1 MSSQQL
7 ESFPDSANPG
17 RTVLVIEDS
26 DTQRLLIRRS
36 LERTGYLVACAAGGS
51 EGLRLFASARPD
63 IVLLDVVMPDM
74 DGWQTLELIREVS
87 SVPVI
92 MLTAE
97 DSQRDRVRGLRT
109 GADDYMS
116 KPFGGEEL
124 VARIEAVIRRSSEA
138 RSDGLTGLP
147 NQRSFSEHIDA
158 VLRAASSAG
167 TPIALVLFDLDN
179 FKQINDT
186 RGHPAGDKVLRAVA
200 RLALREVRLG
210 EEAFRVGGEEFAIV
224 IEGTLED
231 GACVAERVRAAIAKQ
246 PPDLMLPTLS
256 AGVAAFPSQA
266 GTRDELVRTADL
278 ALYAAKHDGKN
289 RVEPYTP
296 ALEEKPTR
304 RSADREPPGAPRTR

>member
-1 MSSQQL
+1 
-7 ESFPDSANPG
+7 
-17 RTVLVIEDS
+17 
-26 DTQRLLIRRS
+26 
-36 LERTGYLVACAAGGS
+36 
-51 EGLRLFASARPD
+51 
-63 IVLLDVVMPDM
+63 VLLDVVMPEI
-74 DGWQTLELIREVS
+74 DGWQTLEMIREVS

-116 KPFGGEEL
+116 KPFGGDEL

-158 VLRAASSAG
+158 VLRAARSSGGAIG
-167 TPIALVLFDLDN
+167 LVLFDLDN
-179 FKQINDT
+179 FKKINDT
-186 RGHPAGDKVLRAVA
+186 RGHPAGDQVLRAVA

-224 IEGTLED
+224 IQGTLD
-231 GACVAERVRAAIAKQ
+231 VGVSVAERVRAAVATQ
-246 PPDLMLPTLS
+246 PRDLLLPTLS

-266 GTRDELVRTADL
+266 DTRDELVGMADL
-278 ALYAAKHDGKN
+278 ALYAAKHAGKN
-289 RVEPYTP
+289 RVVPYSHS
-296 ALEEKPTR
+296 LEEKST
-304 RSADREPPGAPRTR
+304 PGSNGSVRP

>member
-1 MSSQQL
+1 MSSRQP
-7 ESFPDSANPG
+7 ETSPDLPAEG
-17 RTVLVIEDS
+17 GTVLVIEDS
-26 DTQRLLIRRS
+26 DTQRLMIQRS
-36 LERTGYLVACAAGGS
+36 LERTGYRVASAPGGS
-51 EGLRLFASARPD
+51 EGLGLLASARPD
-63 IVLLDVVMPDM
+63 VVLLDVVMPEM

-116 KPFGGEEL
+116 KPFGGDEL
-124 VARIEAVIRRSSEA
+124 VARIEALVRRSSEA

-158 VLRAASSAG
+158 VLRAARASGGA
-167 TPIALVLFDLDN
+167 IALVLFDLDN

-186 RGHPAGDKVLRAVA
+186 RGHPAGDRVLRAVA
-200 RLALREVRLG
+200 RVALREVRLN

-231 GACVAERVRAAIAKQ
+231 GACVAERVRAAVAAQ
-246 PPDLMLPTLS
+246 PRNLLLPTLS

-266 GTRDELVRTADL
+266 DARSELVRMADL
-278 ALYAAKHDGKN
+278 ALYAAKHAGKN
-289 RVEPYTP
+289 RVVPYSQS
-296 ALEEKPTR
+296 LEEKST
-304 RSADREPPGAPRTR
+304 

>member
-1 MSSQQL
+1 MTSNQVETFQ
-7 ESFPDSANPG
+7 DSTGAG

-26 DTQRLLIRRS
+26 DTQRLVIQRA
-36 LERTGYLVACAAGGS
+36 LESSGHCVVSAPGGS
-51 EGLRLFASARPD
+51 EGLRLFASMRPD
-63 IVLLDVVMPDM
+63 IVLLDVVMPEM
-74 DGWQTLELIREVS
+74 DGWQTLESIREVS

-124 VARIEAVIRRSSEA
+124 VARIEAVVRRSSQA
-138 RSDGLTGLP
+138 RTDGLTGLP

-158 VLRAASSAG
+158 VLRAARSAG
-167 TPIALVLFDLDN
+167 SPVGLVLFDLDN

-186 RGHPAGDKVLRAVA
+186 RGHPAGDQVLRAVA
-200 RLALREVRLG
+200 RVALREVRLD

-224 IEGTLED
+224 IGGTIED
-231 GACVAERVRAAIAKQ
+231 GVCVAERVRAAVAAQ
-246 PPDLMLPTLS
+246 PRDLQLPTLS

-266 GTRDELVRTADL
+266 DTHDELVRTADL
-278 ALYAAKHDGKN
+278 ALYAAKRGGKN
-289 RVEPYTP
+289 CVVPYSGS
-296 ALEEKPTR
+296 LEEKST
-304 RSADREPPGAPRTR
+304 